1 MNIPRNQDDIDTAR
15 VVVTEHRRTDLQS
28 ATVEPRV
35 RTQIEIA
42 PDEAMQSPVLTLYQD
57 DNDGD
62 VVVEQ
67 VAVGKFVVSHQPGTV
82 SDYRS
87 GKTIRERVS
96 SAEPLKVLLT
106 NPGPR
111 SVRVHACLEVVE
123 RPGVYSIVKKE
134 SP

>member
-1 MNIPRNQDDIDTAR
+1 MSEHRCQDEIDTAR
-15 VVVTEHRRTDLQS
+15 VVVAEHRRADLQS

-42 PDEAMQSPVLTLYQD
+42 PDEPMQSPVLTLSQS
-57 DNDGD
+57 DGRHD

-67 VAVGKFVVSHQPGTV
+67 VAVGRFVIGALPEKVH
-82 SDYRS
+82 DYRL
-87 GKTIRERVS
+87 GRPICELVS
-96 SAEPLKVLLT
+96 SAEPLKILLT
-106 NPGPR
+106 NPGTR
-111 SVRVHACLEVVE
+111 SVRVHASLAVVE